1 MGDVGA
7 CPPTHCNVLFPGTS
21 VMQVMATDADD
32 AVETYNGVI
41 AYSILSQEPREPHP
55 HMFTINKATGT
66 LSVIASGLDRE
77 VGSAALWGG
86 QPRAWVGLTLCLSVC
101 LPQRVREYTLTVQA
115 ADLDGE
121 GLTTTALAVIQIAD
135 VNDNAPEFDPKTV
148 MWGNPSGT
156 ISPWDGARLVPTG
169 LQH

>member
-1 MGDVGA
+1 MGKL
-7 CPPTHCNVLFPGTS
+7 CIPPAMFLGHSPDTVPPSIPLTQTSTSPGTS
-21 VMQVMATDADD
+21 VMQVTATDADD

-55 HMFTINKATGT
+55 QMFTVNRATGT

-77 VGSAALWGG
+77 VGSAA
-86 QPRAWVGLTLCLSVC
+86 PRGRGPSPKQGLTGCLSVC
-101 LPQRVREYTLTVQA
+101 PPQRVREYTLTVQA

-121 GLTTTALAVIQIAD
+121 GLTTTALAVIEIAD

-148 MWGNPSGT
+148 TWAPR
-156 ISPWDGARLVPTG
+156 WV
-169 LQH
+169 